1 MRRVFPTLLIGVP
14 AEAVVTDTGGELWA
28 EVPAESVAATVKL

>member
-1 MRRVFPTLLIGVP
+1 MRRGFSTLLIGVP
-14 AEAVVTDTGGELWA
+14 AEAVVTDTGELWA